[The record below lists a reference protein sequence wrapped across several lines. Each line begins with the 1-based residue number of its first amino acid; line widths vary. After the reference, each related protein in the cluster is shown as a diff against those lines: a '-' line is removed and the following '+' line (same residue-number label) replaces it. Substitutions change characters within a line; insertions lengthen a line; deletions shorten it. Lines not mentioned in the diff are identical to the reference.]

1 MSAAERLRAA
11 SLEGRPVRF
20 TGAGTKLSW
29 GAASGDFEPVEI
41 TDRTI
46 HEHNEGDLTAVVDA
60 GVRLRDLQETLAG
73 SGQMLAL
80 DPPLGPDATAT
91 LGGIVATGDSGPLR
105 HKYGSARDL
114 VVGMTVALSD
124 GTVAQSGGK
133 VIKNVAGY
141 DLSKLFIGSYGT
153 LGAVLKLSVRLH
165 PVSPRNATA
174 VGRSGDPAALAGA
187 AAELSHARI
196 ELQSLDVSWERG
208 AGAVLA
214 RFGGADASAPA
225 GRAAATDGL
234 SRTGHRGARGRRRG
248 LGRAARG
255 PALEHAAWW
264 CVSRACRP
272 SSPTVLRTAE
282 RLGARVVGRAGLGL
296 SWVTLPASGDAGAS
310 VEALRAALSPVTV
323 RGARR
328 PARAAPEPRCMGP
341 PRPGRDGADG
351 AGQGALRR
359 RRGLRSRE
367 CSHERRADPP
377 GRRAAAG
384 RGLGLHPPARARPD
398 RRLRALRLLPA
409 HLSHLRALGRGGRLA
424 RGGGSC

>member
-20 TGAGTKLSW
+20 RGAGTKLSW
-29 GAASGDFEPVEI
+29 GAASGDFEPVVI
-41 TDRTI
+41 SDRAI

-60 GVRLRDLQETLAG
+60 GVRLRDLQEKLAG

-80 DPPLGPDATAT
+80 DPPLGPDAAAT

-141 DLSKLFIGSYGT
+141 DLSKLFIGSFGT

-165 PVSPRNATA
+165 PLSPHNATA
-174 VGRSGDPAALAGA
+174 VGRSSDRAALAA
-187 AAELSHARI
+187 AATELSHARI

-225 GRAAATDGL
+225 GRAAATMGPHGL
-234 SRTGHRGARGRRRG
+234 DTEVLEDDAEVWGAQREAQRSSTGVVVRVSG
-248 LGRAARG
+248 LQTQ
-255 PALEHAAWW
+255 L
-264 CVSRACRP
+264 
-272 SSPTVLRTAE
+272 PTVLRTAE

-296 SWVTLPASGDAGAS
+296 SWVTLPASGDPSAT
-310 VEALRAALSPVTV
+310 VEELRAALSPSPCVV
-323 RGARR
+323 LDAPPQLRGSLDVWGPRDRGATALM
-328 PARAAPEPRCMGP
+328 ARV
-341 PRPGRDGADG
+341 
-351 AGQGALRR
+351 
-359 RRGLRSRE
+359 RE
-367 CSHERRADPP
+367 RFD
-377 GRRAAAG
+377 AAG
-384 RGLGLHPPARARPD
+384 VCAPGMLT
-398 RRLRALRLLPA
+398 
-409 HLSHLRALGRGGRLA
+409 
-424 RGGGSC
+424 